1 MSKSNHEDQADLTPA
16 AGETPAEGGIKS
28 GDPAVLTVEE
38 HAERLKIDRPV
49 FAAVMQTER
58 WASGKKVPEAV
69 FKKAVEGFLN
79 APMGGT
85 NVTRY

>member
-1 MSKSNHEDQADLTPA
+1 MSKSNNEDQFAEDQAD
-16 AGETPAEGGIKS
+16 S
-28 GDPAVLTVEE
+28 AVLTIEE
-38 HAERLKIDRPV
+38 HAERLHVDKPV

-79 APMGGT
+79 APMGGIKPPEGGL
-85 NVTRY
+85 